1 MPYQQVSQ
9 CKFYI
14 STTDW
19 LQSLGIGSDSYS
31 NLGYS
36 PDVNFYGLNPSSPST
51 VQYVDVG
58 QGTPAA
64 ILKYVYNTSLTI
76 PYNYFAILGHRLA
89 TDSGSY
95 YSGGSQGDLKFY
107 IGDPWG
113 DHSSVNT
120 NNISGQLNWNTN
132 NNLATG
138 YDGFS
143 IVDFNEISMEHEE
156 ILLYIESLTSDIQIG
171 RIIAGRSYTMPHSPD
186 LSLKLSYDYSGIKT
200 IETKG
205 GASLSNAFYTKPPMW
220 GDTLGA
226 WELDD
231 GHGINQALSR
241 SGRKI
246 YDLSFSFLDDGDIFG
261 SNQSLAKT
269 TMATQIA
276 DGTPPASD
284 FDSDDLADDN
294 TFNDN
299 VLTGDNFYSQVIN
312 KTRGLP
318 FIFQPDVN
326 DNTNFIIAK
335 FDQKAFSFQQTAPG
349 LYSTK
354 CRIVE
359 TW

>member
-1 MPYQQVSQ
+1 MTGVESE
-9 CKFYI
+9 I
-14 STTDW
+14 
-19 LQSLGIGSDSYS
+19 I
-31 NLGYS
+31 N
-36 PDVNFYGLNPSSPST
+36 
-51 VQYVDVG
+51 
-58 QGTPAA
+58 GTE
-64 ILKYVYNTSLTI
+64 
-76 PYNYFAILGHRLA
+76 
-89 TDSGSY
+89 
-95 YSGGSQGDLKFY
+95 GDLRK
-107 IGDPWG
+107 
-113 DHSSVNT
+113 
-120 NNISGQLNWNTN
+120 
-132 NNLATG
+132 
-138 YDGFS
+138 GFS
-143 IVDFNEISMEHEE
+143 ILKLSGVLEPFSSSGEIGSIVYGIYYDFPN
-156 ILLYIESLTSDIQIG
+156 
-171 RIIAGRSYTMPHSPD
+171 SPD
-186 LSLKLSYDYSGIKT
+186 LSLSLSYEYDGHKEITTRGGHTHTNQFYS
-200 IETKG
+200 
-205 GASLSNAFYTKPPMW
+205 KPPQW
-220 GDTLGA
+220 GALGA

-349 LYSTK
+349 LYSVK
-354 CRIVE
+354 CKIREV
-359 TW
+359 W